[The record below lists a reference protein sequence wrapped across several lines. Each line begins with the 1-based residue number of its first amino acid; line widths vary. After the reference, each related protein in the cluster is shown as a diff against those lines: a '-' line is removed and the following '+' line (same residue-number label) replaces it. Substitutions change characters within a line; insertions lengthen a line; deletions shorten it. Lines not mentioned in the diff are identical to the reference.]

1 MAEAFTRWTRSE
13 EQGLCPN
20 VKNPTFNVGM
30 VFCAIKNSELAIG
43 IKNFSTYQCR
53 VFNFYTMS
61 LPSPGSLLKMYA
73 ATADKVRYMI
83 VRIGI
88 PITELNGSIVKL
100 K

>member
-1 MAEAFTRWTRSE
+1 MLSITNSI
-13 EQGLCPN
+13 L
-20 VKNPTFNVGM
+20 
-30 VFCAIKNSELAIG
+30 FCAIKNSELAIG
-43 IKNFSTYQCR
+43 IKIFSTYQCR

-61 LPSPGSLLKMYA
+61 LPIPGSLLKMYA